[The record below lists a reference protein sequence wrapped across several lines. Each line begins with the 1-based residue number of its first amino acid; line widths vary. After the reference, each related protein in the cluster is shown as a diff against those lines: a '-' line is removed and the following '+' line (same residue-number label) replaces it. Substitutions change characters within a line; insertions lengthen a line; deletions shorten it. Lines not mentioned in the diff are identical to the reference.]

1 MSGSTY
7 GDCDWTTHTCHVSTG
22 SPYPDAWQAIH
33 NHRQTLNGL
42 LTAQD
47 WTGCF
52 NATWVQ
58 CGKMRMAVENKDKTK
73 RGCRG
78 CEMLGAGLHFGRG
91 EDRFYNPMKARRN
104 HQNQLP
110 QRPRNGGRVSAAA
123 AAKGRVVNS
132 ENREVESRSAASDE
146 AAEVSGSSPVKATR
160 SNLDRF
166 LESTTPSVPA
176 QYLPKT
182 TMRERRTCDV
192 ESQPYFV
199 LGDLWESFQEW
210 SVYGAGVPLVLN
222 ESDSVVQYYVP
233 YLSGIQIYGESATSA
248 VKLRQ
253 PGEDSDGE
261 YYRDSSSDGSSD
273 CELERGLKHKWEQWN
288 RVPASEAAL
297 RMDRLSLRETNVA
310 SQEGFSSD
318 EGEVENSQGCRLF
331 EFLEQDLPYSREPLA
346 DKATDLSRDFPELK
360 TLRSCDL
367 LPKSWISVAWYP
379 IYRIPTGQT
388 LRDLDAC
395 FLTFHNLS
403 TLMSGAGSVQGP
415 IVTYPD
421 GIDGMPKISLPVFG
435 LASYKFKSS
444 MWTLNGGL
452 ERQLANSLL
461 QVADNW
467 LRDHDVDHPDFRF
480 FASRGTCHR

>member
-1 MSGSTY
+1 
-7 GDCDWTTHTCHVSTG
+7 
-22 SPYPDAWQAIH
+22 
-33 NHRQTLNGL
+33 
-42 LTAQD
+42 
-47 WTGCF
+47 
-52 NATWVQ
+52 
-58 CGKMRMAVENKDKTK
+58 
-73 RGCRG
+73 
-78 CEMLGAGLHFGRG
+78 MLGAGLHFGRG

-110 QRPRNGGRVSAAA
+110 QRLRNGGGVSTAS
-123 AAKGRVVNS
+123 AAKGRAVNS
-132 ENREVESRSAASDE
+132 ENRELESRSAASDQ
-146 AAEVSGSSPVKATR
+146 AAEVSGSQATR
-160 SNLDRF
+160 SNLHRF

-176 QYLPKT
+176 QYLSKT

-192 ESQPYFV
+192 EFQPFFV

-222 ESDSVVQYYVP
+222 DSDSVVQYYVP

-248 VKLRQ
+248 VKLRR

-261 YYRDSSSDGSSD
+261 YYKDSSSDGSSD
-273 CELERGLKHKWEQWN
+273 CELERGLKHKWEQRN
-288 RVPASEAAL
+288 RAPPASEAAL
-297 RMDRLSLRETNVA
+297 RMDRLSLREINVA

-318 EGEVENSQGCRLF
+318 EGEVENSQGCLLF

-346 DKATDLSRDFPELK
+346 DKIADLSRHFPELK

-388 LRDLDAC
+388 LRDLNAC
-395 FLTFHNLS
+395 FLTFHRLS

-415 IVTYPD
+415 IVTYPN
-421 GIDGMPKISLPVFG
+421 GIDGVPKISFPVFG

-452 ERQLANSLL
+452 EHQLANSLL
-461 QVADNW
+461 QEADDW
-467 LRDHDVDHPDFRF
+467 LRDRDVDHPDFRF